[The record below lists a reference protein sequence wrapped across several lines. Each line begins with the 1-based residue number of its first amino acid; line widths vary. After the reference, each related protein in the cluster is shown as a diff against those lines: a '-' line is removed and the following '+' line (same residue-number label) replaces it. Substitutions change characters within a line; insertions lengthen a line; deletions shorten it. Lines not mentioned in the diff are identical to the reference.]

1 MARRVFRAVLPGAG
15 FAVAYALAILV
26 GRASRVDGS
35 EVSLVWPAAAV
46 AVLWGLHAHDL
57 PRVQAAV
64 HWTGLAALTFGVNL
78 TTGAPVGL
86 SAWFVLVNVLLAA
99 VTTLALRYGDHPARL
114 REPAD
119 LGRLVGA
126 VAAGTIVAAA
136 LAVVWFAH
144 EGRDGLLHT
153 FALIAVRNGVT
164 AVAGVAVVL
173 RLRDAQWRRPV
184 LSVTRMAETLACAAL
199 VAVVFA
205 RVFWLNPGHP
215 NAFGV
220 MLPAMWVSLRFTT
233 TTSTMFLAG
242 AGATIMGAT
251 LLDRGALQGIAP
263 QEQALLAQGMVGALT
278 VVVLTLALF
287 RDSRNE
293 LIAELRDL
301 AQRDPL
307 TGLANRAL
315 HDERREELLR
325 REPPETVGVL
335 LLDLDGFKL
344 VNDAWGHGEGDLLLV
359 EIARRLTDVARPG
372 DTVARLGGDEFVVL
386 CPGLGDPAELELC
399 AERIR
404 RRVALPYGQASDAP
418 YDRITASV
426 GAAVSERTSTAR
438 SLLAAADRAMYAAK
452 PVGGPGVRDRE
463 ARGGRWPGEPRAAA
477 GAPVR
482 G

>member
-1 MARRVFRAVLPGAG
+1 MARRVSRAMLPGAG
-15 FAVAYALAILV
+15 FAVAYALAILA
-26 GRASRVDGS
+26 GRATRVEGS

-46 AVLWGLHAHDL
+46 AVLWGLHAAGL
-57 PRVQAAV
+57 PRGRAAV
-64 HWTGLAALTFGVNL
+64 HWAGLAALTFVVNL
-78 TTGAPVGL
+78 ATHAPADL
-86 SAWFVLVNVLLAA
+86 AAWFVLVNVALAA
-99 VTTLALRYGDHPARL
+99 VTTLALRYGGRPPRL

-126 VAAGTIVAAA
+126 IAAGTVAAA
-136 LAVVWFAH
+136 LLAVAWLAH
-144 EGRDGLLHT
+144 DGQADLLRT
-153 FALIAVRNGVT
+153 FALFAVRNGVT
-164 AVAGVAVVL
+164 ALAGVAVVL
-173 RLRDAQWRRPV
+173 RLRDARWRRPTLTV
-184 LSVTRMAETLACAAL
+184 ARVAETLACATL
-199 VAVVFA
+199 VGVVFA

-220 MLPAMWVSLRFTT
+220 MLPAMWVSLRFST
-233 TTSTMFLAG
+233 TTSTVFLTG
-242 AGATIMGAT
+242 AGTTIMAAT
-251 LLDRGALQGIAP
+251 LLDRGALRDIAP

-315 HDERREELLR
+315 LNQRLEELLR

-344 VNDAWGHGEGDLLLV
+344 VNDAWGHDEGDLLLV
-359 EIARRLTDVARPG
+359 EIARRLSEVARPD
-372 DTVARLGGDEFVVL
+372 DTVARLGGDEFVVV
-386 CPGLGDPAELELC
+386 CPGLDDPAELELC

-426 GAAVSERTSTAR
+426 GAAVSERTSTPR
-438 SLLAAADRAMYAAK
+438 SLLAAADRAMYDAK
-452 PVGGPGVRDRE
+452 RGLRDRE
-463 ARGGRWPGEPRAAA
+463 ARAARWPAGPRAAA
-477 GAPVR
+477 GAPGR